1 MTNCITWV
9 GMDDSANKIKVAVFL
24 GHANSPHEEFGVDN
38 DASGHGRLVKKLK
51 SLPGE
56 VRCVYEAGVNGYH
69 LQRVLSR
76 NKISCDVAAP
86 SLTPRRAGN
95 RVKTDPRD
103 AKDLAKLYRAGELTS
118 ILIPE
123 TKQESLRDLVRA
135 REDAME
141 DQQRA
146 RHRLNRFLLRHG
158 VKFRAG
164 KAWTGA
170 HMKWIKAIRFDEAQ
184 AQVVLDE
191 YRLALDEEAER
202 MKRFEQ
208 LVEEAGRAPEYRK
221 LVSYLVALRGIR
233 VLTAM
238 TIIAEMID
246 LTRFADA
253 RKLMAAFGVVA
264 SERSSGDQ
272 ERRGGITKTG
282 NVHGRRVVI
291 ESSWHY
297 RHPPVVGKALKQ
309 RRAGLPAE
317 VIEIV
322 RKADRRLHKKYWH
335 LVNRGKSTQT
345 AVVAVAREL
354 VGFIWAIGQV
364 A

>member
-1 MTNCITWV
+1 MKNCITWV

-24 GHANSPHEEFGVDN
+24 GNANTPHEEFGVDN
-38 DASGHGRLVKKLK
+38 DPSGHGRLAKKLK

-86 SLTPRRAGN
+86 SLTPRRSGK
-95 RVKTDPRD
+95 RVKTDPLD
-103 AKDLAKLYRAGELTS
+103 AKALAGLYRAGELTS

-123 TKQESLRDLVRA
+123 TRQETVRDLVRA

-146 RHRLNRFLLRHG
+146 RHRLNRFLLRRG
-158 VKFRAG
+158 MKYRAG

-170 HMKWIKAIRFDEAQ
+170 HLKWIKAIHFEEAQ
-184 AQVVLDE
+184 AQAVLDE
-191 YRLALDEEAER
+191 YRLALDEQTER
-202 MKRFEQ
+202 MKRLEG
-208 LVEEAGRAPEYRK
+208 LVEEAAKAPEYRK
-221 LVSYLVALRGIR
+221 LVGYLMALRGVR

-246 LTRFADA
+246 LKRFPDA

-264 SERSSGDQ
+264 SEHSSGEQ

-297 RHPPVVGKALKQ
+297 RHPPVVGKALRK
-309 RRAGLPAE
+309 RRAGLPQE
-317 VIEIV
+317 VLEIA

-335 LVNRGKSTQT
+335 LVNRGKRTQT